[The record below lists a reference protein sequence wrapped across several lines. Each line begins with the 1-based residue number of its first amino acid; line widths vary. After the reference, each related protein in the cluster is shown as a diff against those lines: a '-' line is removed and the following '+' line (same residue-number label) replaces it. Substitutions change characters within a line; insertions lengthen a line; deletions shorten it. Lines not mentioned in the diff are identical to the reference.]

1 MSLDELLEWEAYYY
15 FEPWGGP
22 ADDARWAQ
30 MYALYFS
37 GNAKP
42 GTPQP
47 VWLDRDPE
55 ETARKKAE
63 ADAART
69 LEDKLEE
76 FFGSRVAP
84 ETIVLPDIDQPTD
97 LEA

>member
-1 MSLDELLEWEAYYY
+1 MEWEAYYY
-15 FEPWGGP
+15 FEPWGAP
-22 ADDARWAQ
+22 AEDERWAQ

-37 GNAKP
+37 SVTKANS
-42 GTPQP
+42 TQP
-47 VWLDRDPE
+47 NWLDRDPE
-55 ETARKKAE
+55 ETLRKRLE

-69 LEDKLEE
+69 LEVKLEE
-76 FFGSRVAP
+76 FFGSRVVP